1 LCDQVGITSPF
12 VVGHSLGG
20 MIVIEKGVLA
30 TPAVDEVQLGLAG
43 SFLLVGEAERADAG
57 R

>member
-1 LCDQVGITSPF
+1 M
-12 VVGHSLGG
+12 GG